1 MINLVCGINF
11 TNELVTIREF
21 CVCFILYPDD
31 KSFKDVYFLGVSAF
45 LSFTLSPEFNSLE
58 TVV

>member
-1 MINLVCGINF
+1 MITARMSPEINARIKF
-11 TNELVTIREF
+11 AGGLPHNEIISIF
-21 CVCFILYPDD
+21 
-31 KSFKDVYFLGVSAF
+31 YFLATSAF